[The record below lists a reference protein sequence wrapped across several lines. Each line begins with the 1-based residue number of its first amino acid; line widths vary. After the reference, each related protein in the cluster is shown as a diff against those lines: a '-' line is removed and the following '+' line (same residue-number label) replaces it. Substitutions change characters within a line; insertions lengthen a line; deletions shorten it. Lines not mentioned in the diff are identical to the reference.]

1 MATPNPVSEDD
12 LDSAFRAGSEFGVQ
26 YLHSEYQVQI
36 LQHILRAGRGFLN
49 QEERMIVYHDTIVGV
64 IERTKDP
71 NFDPCRSLRMV
82 FAIARNKAVDFLRI
96 RKKHRINVD
105 YDAILDAVAKDTK
118 NTDTGY
124 RWRLNIGTG
133 EAREVREILLKF
145 VATLPERQRIVA
157 QCFIDNFEMFRP
169 RGVYKPLAEAVSAI
183 TGITESVADVKNDWR
198 YAREKITAHL
208 QGLGY
213 DFLTLE

>member
-1 MATPNPVSEDD
+1 
-12 LDSAFRAGSEFGVQ
+12 
-26 YLHSEYQVQI
+26 
-36 LQHILRAGRGFLN
+36 
-49 QEERMIVYHDTIVGV
+49 
-64 IERTKDP
+64 
-71 NFDPCRSLRMV
+71 
-82 FAIARNKAVDFLRI
+82 
-96 RKKHRINVD
+96 
-105 YDAILDAVAKDTK
+105 
-118 NTDTGY
+118 
-124 RWRLNIGTG
+124 
-133 EAREVREILLKF
+133 LKF